1 MYKVIVDIDKETSS
15 SMVKKYCQNFHSI
28 IGEKLWP
35 YCGSS
40 LAVSAAFLTG
50 VDILAKIGDMVKSVT
65 EKKRNV
71 DINKWAN
78 DWIAFSKSVV
88 ATVISFM
95 KELHLSSE
103 SSDLCEAAGTVE
115 QNPTSDFDL
124 LFVPPPNKALKF
136 GDPITSNC
144 LEEEVNMFQKL
155 RQPSSQPYWKNEH
168 RFPLLKAGAKVVL
181 AVPVSSAAI
190 ERLFSAAGL
199 LLSKFRRRML
209 PAVVINSVYSRFACD
224 KEMVEKLSEL
234 TESSLTEAVEA
245 EDQEI
250 ENLLNEHSDSE

>member
-1 MYKVIVDIDKETSS
+1 M
-15 SMVKKYCQNFHSI
+15 
-28 IGEKLWP
+28 
-35 YCGSS
+35 
-40 LAVSAAFLTG
+40 AVSAAFLTG
-50 VDILAKIGDMVKSVT
+50 VDISAKIGDMVKSVT
-65 EKKRNV
+65 GKKRNV

-95 KELHLSSE
+95 KELHLYSE

-124 LFVPPPNKALKF
+124 LLVPPPNKALKF

-144 LEEEVNMFQKL
+144 LEEKINLFQKL
-155 RQPSSQPYWKNEH
+155 RQPSSQPLDYWKNEH

-190 ERLFSAAGL
+190 ERLFSAAEL
-199 LLSKFRRRML
+199 LLSKFRKRML
-209 PAVVINSVYSRFACD
+209 PAVVINSVYRRFACN
-224 KEMVEKLSEL
+224 KKMVEKLSEL

-250 ENLLNEHSDSE
+250 EIC